1 MECKAGLRIA
11 KTGAGRGA
19 SRLSMP
25 NLNPVT
31 AASGRAATTGKMECG
46 QAAQWSRRWQVSVS
60 AGFWIDHRSSLT
72 EITGNRMTMSM
83 TRATNDI
90 CRSLTARRP
99 SRSQRYTMATAS
111 SAQAEL
117 RNNSML
123 NPDSIPGKE
132 TENETNVRRLTQ
144 PRISLRR
151 ADRIRL
157 THSQDDSSK
166 PRRIRR
172 VRC

>member
-1 MECKAGLRIA
+1 
-11 KTGAGRGA
+11 
-19 SRLSMP
+19 
-25 NLNPVT
+25 
-31 AASGRAATTGKMECG
+31 
-46 QAAQWSRRWQVSVS
+46 
-60 AGFWIDHRSSLT
+60 
-72 EITGNRMTMSM
+72 
-83 TRATNDI
+83 
-90 CRSLTARRP
+90 
-99 SRSQRYTMATAS
+99 MATAS